1 MQRITGIMERMVM
14 MDLLDQKVIGYEA
27 TKNTLRQI
35 LDILSHRST
44 YEARGAA
51 IPHGLLMVSDPGLGK
66 SLMAGAFME
75 ESGRNCTVFHK
86 NSDGES
92 FLDDLREAFVLSESQ
107 LPPYCFLRIS
117 TSMRI
122 LPPPTALNGLPCRA
136 ALMM

>member
-1 MQRITGIMERMVM
+1 M
-14 MDLLDQKVIGYEA
+14 MDLLDQRVIGYEA
-27 TKNTLRQI
+27 TKDILRQI
-35 LDILSHRST
+35 FDILSHRSI

-51 IPHGLLMVSDPGLGK
+51 IPHGLLMVSEPGLGK
-66 SLMAGAFME
+66 SLMAGAFFWRNPEETVPYSIKTQME
-75 ESGRNCTVFHK
+75 KASLTISGK
-86 NSDGES
+86 
-92 FLDDLREAFVLSESQ
+92 LFVLSESQ